1 MLDKLEAIHARFK
14 EVELLLS
21 SADTMS
27 DMQKFKQLNKEYVDL
42 KEVDEVYQEYRVL
55 VKNLA
60 EAKHI
65 LNTEKDDELK
75 DMAKM
80 EIEELSARQEVLEKT
95 PERCYFQKIRKMQK
109 MQL

>member
-55 VKNLA
+55 VKNLS
-60 EAKHI
+60 EAKQI
-65 LNTEKDDELK
+65 LNNEKDEELK
-75 DMAKM
+75 
-80 EIEELSARQEVLEKT
+80 
-95 PERCYFQKIRKMQK
+95 
-109 MQL
+109 